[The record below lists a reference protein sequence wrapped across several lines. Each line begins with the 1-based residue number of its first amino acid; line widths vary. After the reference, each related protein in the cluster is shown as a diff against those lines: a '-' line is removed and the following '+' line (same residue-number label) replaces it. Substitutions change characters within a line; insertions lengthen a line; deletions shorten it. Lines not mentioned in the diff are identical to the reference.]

1 MYFASGGRWGFSPQT
16 LAKEPSALWTLIR
29 GIRLG
34 WRPGSRRASRACEGH
49 GAQRVRRD
57 AKHARLPLS
66 VAATAVTPSPPGK
79 GASPLLLVALGRG
92 SPTVAPLRPCLR
104 PPPWLREAA
113 TSCGGRRRVLLLLR
127 SCTDA
132 ENCNVSDL
140 SLHAGSKPRHTR
152 HCDSTLTRAQRGR
165 LTDAA
170 RLPADD
176 RRNPQ
181 SCPKPPPRGSD

>member
-1 MYFASGGRWGFSPQT
+1 MEEGRWGSSPQT
-16 LAKEPSALWTLIR
+16 LAKGPSALWTSIR
-29 GIRLG
+29 GVWNRVG
-34 WRPGSRRASRACEGH
+34 GHGARQARRACGGH

-66 VAATAVTPSPPGK
+66 VTATAVTPSPPGK

-104 PPPWLREAA
+104 PSPWLREAA
-113 TSCGGRRRVLLLLR
+113 TSCGGRRRVLLFLR
-127 SCTDA
+127 SYTDA

-165 LTDAA
+165 PTGAA
-170 RLPADD
+170 RPQAENG
-176 RRNPQ
+176 RSIRNC
-181 SCPKPPPRGSD
+181 SKPPPRGSD